1 MQGGSK
7 LNRNNKTILVLT
19 LIILVVAIL
28 WLTSRASEQESTA
41 LAENIIANL
50 YNVSYS
56 DGAELFGKAKTVQ
69 GEWIGL
75 EEYLRAR
82 YVDLMTLDCY
92 DRLAANRM
100 LDSTHFVAYQKK
112 SDFKTE
118 SINFKEKQEKYGDQY
133 HVYSLDL
140 VEFQADSKEIINK
153 WIVKAYISYTDE
165 NGELR
170 IKDIEIE
177 M

>member
-1 MQGGSK
+1 MEDNKK
-7 LNRNNKTILVLT
+7 LIRPLFIILLLVTILW
-19 LIILVVAIL
+19 IS
-28 WLTSRASEQESTA
+28 SRDSEHKSTA
-41 LAENIIANL
+41 LAENFIANL

-56 DGAELFGKAKTVQ
+56 DGEELFGKTRKAQ
-69 GEWIGL
+69 GKKIQL
-75 EEYLRAR
+75 EEYLRVR
-82 YVDLMTLDCY
+82 YGDLMTVDCY
-92 DRLAANRM
+92 DRLAASRI

-140 VEFQADSKEIINK
+140 VEYHADSKEIINK
-153 WIVKAYISYTDE
+153 WIVEAYISYSDE

-170 IKDIEIE
+170 IKDIEIK